1 MALVRPIPHR
11 LAGIVSSP
19 SRRQGNSRRRIQS
32 VRSNPVCLCLL
43 IGMTAAVLAFSGC
56 SRVSSR
62 AATNGAGNAA
72 DTIRVERR
80 NFSRMV
86 RLHGTVEAVQSKN
99 VIAPRLSGQ
108 AASTMIITKLIKNGV
123 RVHRDDVLVEFD
135 RQNQMKNVLDREA
148 EYLGLVEQIKKKQ
161 ADQTAA
167 RAQEET
173 DLKGAEVDVLTA
185 KVDMRTNDV
194 VTGIEAEINKQNL
207 AEAEARSKQL
217 NETVTLKHQ
226 AAAADLRI
234 LEIQRDRA
242 KNAMDWAQNNIE
254 KMTVKS
260 PLDGLVV
267 LTPVYKGSRYVD
279 PQEGDEVR
287 PGSGMMLVVDP
298 AAMQVR
304 ARVNQVDMSYLQPGM
319 SAEVRLD
326 AYPDLVFPGRFD
338 HMGAIGTTSSY
349 SKQIRYFT
357 AIIAIKGSNPKLL
370 PDLTAAADV
379 EIQRLENVLVVPREA
394 IITQQGQPVV
404 EVWHDGRREM
414 RPVKISAMND
424 CEVVIESGIEE
435 GVVLSRNPR
444 LTGPPTPPQAK

>member
-1 MALVRPIPHR
+1 L
-11 LAGIVSSP
+11 
-19 SRRQGNSRRRIQS
+19 
-32 VRSNPVCLCLL
+32 LL
-43 IGMTAAVLAFSGC
+43 IGMVAAVLAFSGC
-56 SRVSSR
+56 GRVSSH
-62 AATNGAGNAA
+62 AATNEAGNAA
-72 DTIRVERR
+72 ETIQVKRGV
-80 NFSRMV
+80 FSHTV

-167 RAQEET
+167 LAQEET

-185 KVDMRTNDV
+185 QVDMRTNDV
-194 VTGIEAEINKQNL
+194 VTAIEAEINKQNL
-207 AEAEARSKQL
+207 AEADAKLKQL
-217 NETVTLKHQ
+217 KATVDLKHQ

-287 PGSGMMLVVDP
+287 PGSSMMLVVDP

-319 SAEVRLD
+319 PAEVRLD

-338 HMGAIGTTSSY
+338 HMGAIGSTSSS
-349 SKQIRYFT
+349 SKQIRFFT

-394 IITQQGQPVV
+394 IITQQGQTVA